1 MSECSSPISP
11 DCASEST
18 RSSGSPS
25 SFDEPEVYAALR
37 AAAEVLES
45 LGGATVVEVQVP
57 YYEELCSAARITSR
71 SESFAYHADDLA
83 ARWDDYFR
91 STRRGV
97 SGGAFYTAAE
107 YVQAQRVRRVV
118 QRALTEL
125 YTTVDLVITPP
136 TATVSAFLM
145 DSLDSLQ
152 GGAFRGAEDELL
164 ERLGQPGA
172 VGADGGSRRLVCRS
186 ECRSS
191 AAISRMGP
199 CSASATHI
207 SVEPPGTNAFPAG
220 NSSLPHRRNDMPET
234 RTLAGTAEK
243 IAVLAAVAGL
253 DLTPERIDAL
263 KASVE
268 DMWQAAARVRA
279 VDLGEVAPAAAFDPE
294 WV

>member
-1 MSECSSPISP
+1 MSECSSPISR

-91 STRRGV
+91 STRRGGV

-118 QRALTEL
+118 QRALAEL
-125 YTTVDLVITPP
+125 YTTVDLVITPNRHGVGVP
-136 TATVSAFLM
+136 DGQPRFAA
-145 DSLDSLQ
+145 
-152 GGAFRGAEDELL
+152 GGERFVALKTNYWNGSGNPALSVPMGALGDRYAVRNADHRPPFRGWDRA
-164 ERLGQPGA
+164 P
-172 VGADGGSRRLVCRS
+172 RRRG
-186 ECRSS
+186 
-191 AAISRMGP
+191 I
-199 CSASATHI
+199 SASNHLARTRSRPATRRCRIGGMTCRKHEFPRAPRRR
-207 SVEPPGTNAFPAG
+207 SRSWLRSPGW
-220 NSSLPHRRNDMPET
+220 
-234 RTLAGTAEK
+234 
-243 IAVLAAVAGL
+243 I
-253 DLTPERIDAL
+253 
-263 KASVE
+263 
-268 DMWQAAARVRA
+268 
-279 VDLGEVAPAAAFDPE
+279 
-294 WV
+294 